1 MIQKNSY
8 IVNSFFFDFVKNAPL
23 CLLDIFRFVH
33 YHLGDFPPPRGS
45 ETIFSGGC
53 HEKF

>member
-8 IVNSFFFDFVKNAPL
+8 IVHSFFFDFVKNAPL
-23 CLLDIFRFVH
+23 CLLDIFRSVH

-45 ETIFSGGC
+45 GTIFSGGC

>member
-8 IVNSFFFDFVKNAPL
+8 IVHSFFFDFVKNAPL

-33 YHLGDFPPPRGS
+33 YHLNSVYTSDMV
-45 ETIFSGGC
+45 
-53 HEKF
+53 